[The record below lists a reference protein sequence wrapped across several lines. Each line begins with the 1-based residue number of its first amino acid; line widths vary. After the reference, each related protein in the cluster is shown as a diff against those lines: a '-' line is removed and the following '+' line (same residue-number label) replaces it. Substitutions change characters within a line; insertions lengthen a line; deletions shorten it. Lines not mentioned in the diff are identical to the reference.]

1 MMVQPE
7 IDVFVVNYLTPEL
20 AAVAVDKVCGPGVQ
34 VQVYDNSGDY
44 VAGAGEAGVH
54 TPDQNDYFAHGNN
67 FWWTRTSAPYVLLL
81 NPDVELSYADLLRL
95 RQILDE
101 RPELWGVAPRLV
113 YPDGRQQNYLQRLP
127 TPAAAL
133 ADRFGPARRIFR
145 RAYADFFCAGLDLGQ
160 EQVAEQPP
168 AACLLLRRSA
178 VGEHLFDEAYR
189 LYFNDTDLARR
200 LNRNGHCLYTPAI
213 TAVHH
218 KSASLD
224 RADAARP
231 YTVVREYDRSFARY
245 ARQQGT
251 PAWLALSVLFRL
263 RAAMGSVLVAVNSS

>member
-1 MMVQPE
+1 MPPPQ
-7 IDVFVVNYLTPEL
+7 IDVIVVNYLTPEL
-20 AAVAVDKVCGPGVQ
+20 AAIAVDKVRGAGVH

-54 TPDQNDYFAHGNN
+54 TPAQNDYFARGNN
-67 FWWTRTSAPYVLLL
+67 FWWERTSAPYVLLL
-81 NPDVELSYADLLRL
+81 NPDVELSYDDLLRL
-95 RQILDE
+95 REILE
-101 RPELWGVAPRLV
+101 QRPELWGVAPRLV
-113 YPDGRQQNYLQRLP
+113 YPDGRPQNYLQRLP

-133 ADRFGPARRIFR
+133 ADRFAPARRLFR
-145 RAYADFFCAGLDLGQ
+145 RSYADFFCAGLDLSE

-178 VGEHLFDEAYR
+178 VGADLFDEAYR

-200 LNRNGHCLYTPAI
+200 LNHSGHCLYTPAV

-224 RADAARP
+224 RADKARP
-231 YTVVREYDRSFARY
+231 YSVVREYDRSFARY
-245 ARQQGT
+245 ARKQRT
-251 PAWLALSVLFRL
+251 PAWLALSVLFQL
-263 RAAMGSVLVAVNSS
+263 RAAMGSVLVAVRS